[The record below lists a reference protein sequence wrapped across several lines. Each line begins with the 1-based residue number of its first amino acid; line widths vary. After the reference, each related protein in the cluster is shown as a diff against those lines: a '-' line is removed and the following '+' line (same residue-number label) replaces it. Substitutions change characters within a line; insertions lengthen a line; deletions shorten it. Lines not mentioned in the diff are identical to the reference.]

1 MQPAISSLSYTQN
14 GSTNEPPNSHGRSL
28 IHRVSDTPFTASDYQ
43 SLMARILS
51 DGFAETAEEA
61 MAFATQN
68 GDDVIFQF
76 DGASVLTV
84 EDVTIDQLWEGLNED
99 GA

>member
-1 MQPAISSLSYTQN
+1 
-14 GSTNEPPNSHGRSL
+14 
-28 IHRVSDTPFTASDYQ
+28 
-43 SLMARILS
+43 
-51 DGFAETAEEA
+51 